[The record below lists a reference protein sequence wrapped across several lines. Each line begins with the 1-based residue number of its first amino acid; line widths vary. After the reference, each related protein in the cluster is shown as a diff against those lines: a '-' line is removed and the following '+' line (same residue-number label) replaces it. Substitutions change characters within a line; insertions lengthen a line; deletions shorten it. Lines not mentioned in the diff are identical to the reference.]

1 MAKPMKKIWKIKE
14 NKPID
19 FSSNMPGLI
28 TQIAVNRGFDTVK
41 KFNDFFINSTA
52 NMHDPFLMKDME
64 KAVKRILQ
72 AKNQGEKVLIYGDYD
87 VDGVTSTVI
96 ISKLLSFLNIS
107 HIYYHPHRQNDGYG
121 FHLAGVE
128 LAKTEEC
135 SLIITV
141 DVGISAI
148 GTVAA
153 ANHARI
159 DVIITDHHKVSG
171 PIPNAVAVIDPQQT
185 DCNYPYKNLAGA
197 GVALKIVDAYMR
209 YTSTVPGNK
218 CDDFLVIAALGT
230 VVDVAPLTGENRIIT
245 KLGLDAMNQ
254 NPSPGIKALCEVA
267 GIDKKINAGHLG
279 FQLGPRLNAV
289 GRLEM
294 AKEATELLL
303 SNDPEICKRAAQSLD
318 ATNKHRKEIQKKISE
333 EALNQAKYMDG
344 TVLVVS
350 GEGWHRGIIGLAAS
364 YLQEQF
370 YKPTIVISTCNGKGH
385 GSCRSIP
392 GFDIFSALQKHGQ
405 FFLGY
410 GGHKQAAGLS
420 IKTVDIPYFAKKI
433 NEYARDILSTE
444 DLTPKLNIDLAI
456 PDLNELTIETIEEFE
471 MLQPFGYGN
480 PGPVIT
486 IKNCHL
492 QSAPQIIGKDHL
504 KFRVNDSKGNITTC
518 IGWGMAGRIA
528 ELGEYGLNIA
538 FKPTINEWNL
548 NKTVQLI
555 IQDFKSYR

>member
-1 MAKPMKKIWKIKE
+1 MKSSWKIKE
-14 NKPID
+14 NNPID
-19 FSSNMPGLI
+19 FCSNMPRLI
-28 TQIAVNRGFDTVK
+28 TQIAVNRGFDTVE
-41 KFNDFFINSTA
+41 KFNNFFVNSPA

-72 AKNQGEKVLIYGDYD
+72 AKKQGERVLIYGDYD
-87 VDGVTSTVI
+87 VDGITSTII
-96 ISKLLSFLNIS
+96 ISKLLSFLNIP

-121 FHLAGVE
+121 FHLAGIEVASIE
-128 LAKTEEC
+128 GC

-141 DVGISAI
+141 DVGISAF

-153 ANHARI
+153 ANHAGI
-159 DVIITDHHKVSG
+159 DVIITDHHNISG
-171 PIPNAVAVIDPQQT
+171 AIPDAVAVIDPQQE

-197 GVALKIVDAYMR
+197 GVALKIVDACMR
-209 YTSTVPGNK
+209 YIPIPDISFN
-218 CDDFLVIAALGT
+218 DLIMIAALGT

-279 FQLGPRLNAV
+279 FQLGPRLNAA

-303 SNDPEICKRAAQSLD
+303 SNDPKICKRAAQSLD

-344 TVLVVS
+344 PVLVVS

-364 YLQEQF
+364 DLQEQF
-370 YKPTIVISTCNGKGH
+370 YKPTIVISTGNGKGH

-392 GFDIFSALQKHGQ
+392 GFNIFSALQKHGQ

-420 IKTVDIPYFAKKI
+420 IKTVDIPYFAQKI
-433 NEYARDILSTE
+433 NEYAKDILSSE
-444 DLTPKLNIDLAI
+444 DLIPKLNIDLAI
-456 PDLNELTIETIEEFE
+456 PDLNEVTIETIEELE

-492 QSAPQIIGKDHL
+492 QSAPQIVGKDHL
-504 KFRVNDSKGNITTC
+504 KFRVNDDKGNITTC
-518 IGWGMAGRIA
+518 IGWGMAGRIT
-528 ELGEYGLNIA
+528 ELDKYDLDIA
-538 FKPTINEWNL
+538 FKPAINEWNL
-548 NKTVQLI
+548 TKTVQLI
-555 IQDFKSYR
+555 VQDFKFY